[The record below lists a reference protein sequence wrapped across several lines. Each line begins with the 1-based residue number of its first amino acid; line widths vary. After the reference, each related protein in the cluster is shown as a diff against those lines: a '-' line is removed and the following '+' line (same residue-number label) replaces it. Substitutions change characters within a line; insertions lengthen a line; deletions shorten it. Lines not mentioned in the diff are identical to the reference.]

1 MKSQLEN
8 NSVMKHPVYRI
19 WNKLFIL
26 SFLFSLMMIGQ
37 TSLAQPECLPE
48 STNRLVS
55 DFEGVLDPQQ
65 LQALETKLAEF
76 ANQTSTQIA
85 VVIVKDICGYD
96 KSDFTY
102 TLAEKW
108 GIGQK
113 GKNNGI
119 LVMVKPKGGKGERHT
134 FIAVG
139 YGLEGV
145 VPDAIAKRIVENEM
159 IPFFRNNDFYG
170 GLDAATNVLMSLTKG
185 EYTADQYQERGAAEG
200 AAIIIIVF
208 FIVIIIIFSR
218 MFAVRKYATTNNLG
232 FWAALALMN
241 AAANSRRG
249 SYNNFSSGSGFG
261 GGGGGFGGF
270 GGGSFG
276 GGGAGGS
283 W

>member
-1 MKSQLEN
+1 
-8 NSVMKHPVYRI
+8 MKHPVNSI
-19 WNKLFIL
+19 LGKLFII
-26 SFLFSLMMIGQ
+26 SFILMMFG
-37 TSLAQPECLPE
+37 SSVLAQPECLPQ

-55 DFEGVLDPQQ
+55 DFEGILDPQQ
-65 LQALETKLAEF
+65 LQALEAKLTDF

-85 VVIVKDICGYD
+85 VVIVKDLCGYD
-96 KSDFTY
+96 KAQFTY

-108 GIGQK
+108 GIGQQ

-119 LVMVKPKGGKGERHT
+119 LVMVKPKGGQGERHA

-159 IPFFRNNDFYG
+159 IPYFRNDDFYG
-170 GLDAATNVLMSLTKG
+170 GLDAATHVLMSLTKG
-185 EYTADQYQERGAAEG
+185 EYTADQYQSQGAAEG
-200 AAIIIIVF
+200 A
-208 FIVIIIIFSR
+208 FIVGIVIFIIFLIVISK
-218 MFAVRKYATTNNLG
+218 MFSVRRYAATNNLG

-249 SYNNFSSGSGFG
+249 SYNHFSSGGGFG
-261 GGGGGFGGF
+261 GGGFGGGGFGGF